1 MSVPRM
7 KAMNPKSFFEQLD
20 NKQVLTEPTGFCSL
34 GAESTHH
41 RLLPREHLK
50 AVQVLHMENCSKP
63 IDVFYFYIIEADEL
77 PMIKTQPII
86 CFWFLYNWSWWTT
99 QDKNSNHTPSCP
111 CSHLEEPMMQHNQSH
126 VSLATVK
133 KGHCELGGDQVV
145 ASTVVPCSQIVG
157 DSKLSWHVSL
167 MSFL

>member
-20 NKQVLTEPTGFCSL
+20 NKQGLTEPTGFCSL

-63 IDVFYFYIIEADEL
+63 IYIYIYVFDFYIIEADEL
-77 PMIKTQPII
+77 PRIKTQPIYI
-86 CFWFLYNWSWWTT
+86 YIYLIFIL
-99 QDKNSNHTPSCP
+99 
-111 CSHLEEPMMQHNQSH
+111 L
-126 VSLATVK
+126 
-133 KGHCELGGDQVV
+133 
-145 ASTVVPCSQIVG
+145 
-157 DSKLSWHVSL
+157 KL
-167 MSFL
+167 MNYPG